1 MKKYFFLAGLPR
13 CGNTLFSSILN
24 QNPNIKVTANSLL
37 PEIFLALK
45 PLYQSLIFKNFP
57 DYKSLDN
64 VIHNI
69 FNNYY
74 QDWKVKYI
82 IDRSYCGTPCNL
94 EFLKALNFDLKFI
107 ILVRP
112 ILEILASFIKIE
124 KPLNI
129 EKRCDE
135 LMADDGMVGKA
146 LISYHALKN
155 ENCLIIHYNQ
165 LTKEPIETIKKVYQF
180 LNIPLWGHRFVN
192 LDQLNIN
199 GISYNDKVLS
209 SSLHSIK
216 IDTVEKIYYKIEQY
230 LPINIIKKYGS
241 DYFKSH

>member
-13 CGNTLFSSILN
+13 CGNTLLASILN
-24 QNPNIKVTANSLL
+24 QNPNIQVTANSLL

-57 DYKSLDN
+57 DSKSLDN

-74 QDWKVKYI
+74 QDWKAPYI
-82 IDRSYCGTPCNL
+82 IDRSYWGTPCNL

-112 ILEILASFIKIE
+112 VLEILASFIKIE
-124 KPLNI
+124 KPRNI

-135 LMADDGMVGKA
+135 LMADEGMVGKA
-146 LISYHALKN
+146 ILSYKALKK

-165 LTKEPIETIKKVYQF
+165 LTEEYKDTVKKVYQF
-180 LNIPLWGHRFVN
+180 LNIPLWGHRFVD

-199 GISYNDKVLS
+199 GISYNDPVLS
-209 SSLHSIK
+209 APLHFIK
-216 IDTVEKIYYKIEQY
+216 VDKIKKISYKVEEY
-230 LPINIIKKYGS
+230 LPVNIIKKYES

>member
-82 IDRSYCGTPCNL
+82 IDRSYWGTPCNL

-135 LMADDGMVGKA
+135 LMAADGMVGKA
-146 LISYHALKN
+146 ILSYQALKK
-155 ENCLIIHYNQ
+155 EDCLIIPYNQ
-165 LTKEPIETIKKVYQF
+165 LTEKPVDTIKKVYQF
-180 LNIPLWGHRFVN
+180 LKLPLWIHHFSD
-192 LDQLNIN
+192 LDQFNIEGMCYN
-199 GISYNDKVLS
+199 DQVLSAPLHFIKVDKIKKISYKV
-209 SSLHSIK
+209 
-216 IDTVEKIYYKIEQY
+216 EEY
-230 LPINIIKKYGS
+230 LPVNIIKKYES